1 MSKQDSG
8 TKRGKYGFDLDINS
22 YSIEDLMEIYR
33 IPKNQKGNVTEDYVK
48 NMTKEI
54 VQQYKNYNATGLGG
68 DMPFSE
74 NYSEDDEYVVFFNEA
89 QKRILQYLQS
99 GASFIT
105 DANLSSSSGKTIEN
119 QLIQK
124 FAPSSILS
132 DADKLVMMPKDDARV
147 QNINPNLIA
156 TPSIVHEYAKGV
168 INPLE
173 RRTLKR
179 IISIDTLFRENHGNT
194 SSADYV
200 WNLPTPIN
208 NVLSMKIVS
217 MEFPNMIKMFSNE
230 RKNNIFT
237 VNLYNV
243 PQRYIENG
251 FTKTVFINHTETVI
265 IPEGFLISSDFQILL
280 SNHFINALP
289 PASGT
294 VVADLVDI
302 SNVKTYVPR
311 AASAF
316 APATSSQLVF
326 NGLKYIVAEVSDLST
341 KTIFR
346 SRETSDTIP
355 PIPITP
361 SPNDPSYRAFSGS
374 YTTNYQYSPNFWFKL
389 DFNIQDDK
397 SFTDYYKEGGI
408 FIRKITTQD
417 ISIDGQIITMMVDPD
432 PNSNECSSS
441 ASARTHMTSKTLQCF
456 RPKLDP
462 HTGKVTRSNTKMR
475 PLYKNA
481 GWSVGF
487 YKDTY
492 NVDKPYVSQT
502 RFDPNST
509 YQPLVFNRYVESES
523 SYGSAVTQYFFLEL
537 DDYNRN
543 FTSNTIIAETGGG
556 THLGN
561 NIIARI
567 PMTAPALNTN
577 YTSPSDLIFKQR
589 DYFGPVKIEKLH
601 LRLVDRFGDT
611 LDIQNNDYSV
621 AIELTTTY

>member
-74 NYSEDDEYVVFFNEA
+74 NYSEDDEYVIFFNEA

-105 DANLSSSSGKTIEN
+105 DATLSSSSGKTIEN

-173 RRTLKR
+173 RRILKR

-194 SSADYV
+194 SSADYI

-217 MEFPNMIKMFSNE
+217 MEFPNMVKMFSNE

-243 PQRYIENG
+243 PQRYIEDG

-265 IPEGFLISSDFQILL
+265 IPEGFLISSDFQILM

-302 SNVKTYVPR
+302 SNVMTYVPR

-341 KTIFR
+341 KTLFR

-417 ISIDGQIITMMVDPD
+417 ISIDGQILTMMVDPD
-432 PNSNECSSS
+432 PNSNECASS

-502 RFDPNST
+502 RFDPNGT

>member
-1 MSKQDSG
+1 
-8 TKRGKYGFDLDINS
+8 
-22 YSIEDLMEIYR
+22 
-33 IPKNQKGNVTEDYVK
+33 
-48 NMTKEI
+48 
-54 VQQYKNYNATGLGG
+54 
-68 DMPFSE
+68 
-74 NYSEDDEYVVFFNEA
+74 
-89 QKRILQYLQS
+89 
-99 GASFIT
+99 
-105 DANLSSSSGKTIEN
+105 
-119 QLIQK
+119 
-124 FAPSSILS
+124 
-132 DADKLVMMPKDDARV
+132 
-147 QNINPNLIA
+147 
-156 TPSIVHEYAKGV
+156 
-168 INPLE
+168 
-173 RRTLKR
+173 
-179 IISIDTLFRENHGNT
+179 
-194 SSADYV
+194 
-200 WNLPTPIN
+200 
-208 NVLSMKIVS
+208 
-217 MEFPNMIKMFSNE
+217 MEFPNMVKMFSNE

-243 PQRYIENG
+243 PQRYIEGG
-251 FTKTVFINHTETVI
+251 FTRTVFINHTETVI

-302 SNVKTYVPR
+302 SNVMTYVPR

-341 KTIFR
+341 KTLFR

-417 ISIDGQIITMMVDPD
+417 ISIDGQILTMMVDPD
-432 PNSNECSSS
+432 PNSNECASS

-567 PMTAPALNTN
+567 PLTAPALNTN

-601 LRLVDRFGDT
+601 LRLVDRFGET